1 MKIFNESEL
10 KKLCKPAQ
18 KISGEDNGQIT
29 IIGGSKLFH
38 GAPLLS
44 LKVASRIVDMVFFA
58 TPEPSVGKVAE
69 QFKSK
74 LFSFIWVPW
83 DEVDSYIQKS
93 DSVLIGP
100 GFMRYK
106 SEVKNSK
113 LKIKN
118 YVDEEGEKT
127 KEITKHFLIKYPN
140 KKWVIDA
147 GALQMMEPEW
157 TPPGAILTPHTRELM
172 TIYLKSGLPKEKSTE
187 EKIRLFSRK
196 YNCLILLK
204 GEKDQVVYKD
214 RMIAIPG
221 GNAGMTKGGTGDVL
235 AGLAAALYCKNDTWI
250 SAAAA
255 SFINKKAGKELYQ
268 KMGYWFNAS
277 DLANQIPLTMKRL
290 LVGN

>member
-147 GALQMMEPEW
+147 GSLQVIDPE
-157 TPPGAILTPHTRELM
+157 L
-172 TIYLKSGLPKEKSTE
+172 LPKGCVVTPNNKEFEMLFKVKSQRSIVKSMAE
-187 EKIRLFSRK
+187 K
-196 YNCLILLK
+196 YNCIINSK
-204 GEKDQVVYKD
+204 GPQNIVCSPTECVEIK
-214 RMIAIPG
+214 G
-221 GNAGMTKGGTGDVL
+221 GNAGLTKGGVGDVL
-235 AGLAAALYCKNDTWI
+235 AGLSVALLAKNEPFL
-250 SAAAA
+250 AAA
-255 SFINKKAGKELYQ
+255 SASFIAKAAADELY
-268 KMGYWFNAS
+268 KKVGTNYNAD
-277 DLANQIPLTMKRL
+277 DLASQIPETLHKL
-290 LVGN
+290 QS